1 MSILM
6 CILIIPMMVE
16 GEEENKKQFGTNVTN
31 AICHRAP
38 NASAKCF
45 QFNLRSRAKWSLLG
59 RDVDDKFAPI
69 VYGQWEKK
77 GVIVEVPTFRGV
89 R

>member
-1 MSILM
+1 
-6 CILIIPMMVE
+6 MMAE

-45 QFNLRSRAKWSLLG
+45 QFNLLEVARWSLLG

-69 VYGQWEKK
+69 VYGQWGKK
-77 GVIVEVPTFRGV
+77 GVIV
-89 R
+89 